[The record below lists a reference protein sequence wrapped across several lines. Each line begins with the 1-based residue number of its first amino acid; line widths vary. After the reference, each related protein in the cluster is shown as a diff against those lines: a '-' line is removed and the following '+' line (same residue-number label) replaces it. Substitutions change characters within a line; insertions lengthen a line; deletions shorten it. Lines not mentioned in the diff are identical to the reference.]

1 MNYKS
6 YSDLVKDSYLLA
18 QKFGKND
25 YNAIISIPRSGNIPS
40 SIVALTHNLPWLTV
54 FSLLGGHGDS
64 SFTDRINGGVSF
76 PKTGRYLVVDDS
88 CNTGDRVIKAK
99 RSLQDA
105 GYNNLDM
112 AAIYVTEESQGM
124 VNKWVAKVPQPRLFE
139 WNLFHHAYVTMSAFD
154 IDGVVC
160 PDPPVG
166 IDELVDEK
174 GYVNWISSAPV
185 LHPVSMKIKCFVT
198 SRLEK
203 YRKETEE
210 WLSRNRYTYE
220 ELIMSP
226 HASVVER
233 RKANDY
239 GQQKAKVFKSRSD
252 LKLFVESSKPQAEV
266 IAQISGKP
274 VFCVDTNSIYQ

>member
-18 QKFGKND
+18 QKLGRND

-54 FSLLGGHGDS
+54 FSLRGSQGDS
-64 SFTDRINGGVSF
+64 SFTGRINGGVSF

-88 CNTGDRVIKAK
+88 CSSGSRILKAK
-99 RSLQDA
+99 KDLRDA
-105 GYNNLDM
+105 GYLNVDF
-112 AAIYVTEESQGM
+112 AAIYVTGTSKDI
-124 VNKWVAKVPQPRLFE
+124 VDTWVEVVAQPRVFE
-139 WNLFHHAYVTMSAFD
+139 WNIYHHTYVGMAGFD

-160 PDPPVG
+160 PDPPPG
-166 IDELVDEK
+166 IDEVAHEK
-174 GYVNWISSAPV
+174 GYIDWIRSAPV
-185 LHPVSMKIKCFVT
+185 LHPISMKINCFIT

-210 WLSRNRYTYE
+210 WLAKNQFSYG

-226 HASVVER
+226 HKTAIDR
-233 RKANDY
+233 RKAQDH
-239 GQQKAKVFKSRSD
+239 GQQKAKVFKERAD
-252 LKLFVESSKPQAEV
+252 LKLFVESNRYQAE
-266 IAQISGKP
+266 IISQLTRKP
-274 VFCVDTNSIYQ
+274 VFCVDQNKMY

>member
-18 QKFGKND
+18 QKFGRHD

-54 FSLLGGHGDS
+54 FSLLGGQGDS
-64 SFTDRINGGVSF
+64 SFTGRINGGVSF
-76 PKTGRYLVVDDS
+76 PKKGRYLVVDDS

-99 RSLQDA
+99 KALRDA
-105 GYNNLDM
+105 GFTNIDM
-112 AAIYVTEESQGM
+112 AALYVTEGSQQM
-124 VNKWVAKVPQPRLFE
+124 VKLWVEKVPQPRLFE
-139 WNLFHHAYVTMSAFD
+139 WNLFHHAYVSMSAFD

-166 IDELVDEK
+166 IDELVNEK
-174 GYVNWISSAPV
+174 GYVDWITDAPV
-185 LHPVSMKIKCFVT
+185 LHPISMKIKCFVT

-203 YRKETEE
+203 YRRETEE
-210 WLSRNRYTYE
+210 WLARNLFTYE

-226 HASVVER
+226 YTSVIER
-233 RKANDY
+233 RKANDH
-239 GQQKAKVFKSRSD
+239 GQQKAKVFKSRAD
-252 LKLFVESSKPQAEV
+252 LKLFVESNKAQAEI

-274 VFCVDTNSIYQ
+274 VFCVDSNSLYQ